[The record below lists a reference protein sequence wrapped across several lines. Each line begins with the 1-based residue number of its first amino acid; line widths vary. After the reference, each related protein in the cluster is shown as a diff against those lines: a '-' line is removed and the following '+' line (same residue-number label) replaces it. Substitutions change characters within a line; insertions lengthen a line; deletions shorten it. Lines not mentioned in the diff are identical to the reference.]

1 MIKNSD
7 DNNNQRILKDSNLDK
22 PTKEVSDNQKESSH
36 LNNSQLNNYQQTD
49 INSPSSGIKDDEKKS
64 INETTNYDETKKEA
78 LNVSSVIQFNNNL
91 HEKIKKFCNVRKRRF
106 YNIFV
111 LILSLVLIL
120 ITVYDIFGVKR
131 NKEIKKKY
139 FISKIYIKLLEIIT
153 GIMRIS
159 FFFLNLFVIKDKKI
173 TNIIIVLLNI
183 IVIVLF
189 IVVIFII
196 LVKNDNFIARIINL
210 DYCLFLFL
218 SSLASILYIKAEVKK
233 KKNVM
238 QNIEEI
244 INFTEINQHGN
255 EKKFENEYFKGMI
268 KQKEKGAKLVEEVTH
283 KNNDETFSR
292 NDKD

>member
-1 MIKNSD
+1 MLTDSKLDRITKEEIVIEKDSINL
-7 DNNNQRILKDSNLDK
+7 NNNQ
-22 PTKEVSDNQKESSH
+22 
-36 LNNSQLNNYQQTD
+36 NNNNYQQTD
-49 INSPSSGIKDDEKKS
+49 INSPISGIKDDEKKS
-64 INETTNYDETKKEA
+64 INDTNTYDVSKKEV
-78 LNVSSVIQFNNNL
+78 LSVSTVIEFNNNL
-91 HEKIKKFCNVRKRRF
+91 NDKIKNFCTVPLRRF

-111 LILSLVLIL
+111 LILSLLLIL
-120 ITVYDIFGVKR
+120 ITVYDLFG
-131 NKEIKKKY
+131 IKKDNDNKNK
-139 FISKIYIKLLEIIT
+139 FLIKKWYINLFEIIT

>member
-64 INETTNYDETKKEA
+64 INETNNYDETKKEA
-78 LNVSSVIQFNNNL
+78 LNASSVIQFNNNL

-111 LILSLVLIL
+111 LILSLALIL

-159 FFFLNLFVIKDKKI
+159 FFFLNIFVIKDKKI
-173 TNIIIVLLNI
+173 KNIVIILLNLI
-183 IVIVLF
+183 TIVLF
-189 IVVIFII
+189 IVVIIII
-196 LVKNDNFIARIINL
+196 LVKKDNLIARIINL

-244 INFTEINQHGN
+244 INFTEINQHAN
-255 EKKFENEYFKGMI
+255 EKKFENEYFKDVI
-268 KQKEKGAKLVEEVTH
+268 KKKGIQLVDESTH
-283 KNNDETFSR
+283 KHTNDDTFSR
-292 NDKD
+292 AEKD

>member
-64 INETTNYDETKKEA
+64 INETNNYDETKKEA
-78 LNVSSVIQFNNNL
+78 LNASTVIQFNNNL

-159 FFFLNLFVIKDKKI
+159 FFFLNIFVIKDKKI
-173 TNIIIVLLNI
+173 KNIVIILLNLI
-183 IVIVLF
+183 TIVLF
-189 IVVIFII
+189 IVVIIII
-196 LVKNDNFIARIINL
+196 LVKKDNLIARIINL

>member
-1 MIKNSD
+1 MLTDSKLDRITKEEIVIEKDSINLNS
-7 DNNNQRILKDSNLDK
+7 NQRD
-22 PTKEVSDNQKESSH
+22 
-36 LNNSQLNNYQQTD
+36 NNYQQTD
-49 INSPSSGIKDDEKKS
+49 INSPISGIKDDEKKS
-64 INETTNYDETKKEA
+64 INDTNTYDVSKKEV
-78 LNVSSVIQFNNNL
+78 LSVSTVIEFNNNL
-91 HEKIKKFCNVRKRRF
+91 NDKIKNFCTVPLRRF

-111 LILSLVLIL
+111 LILSLLLIL
-120 ITVYDIFGVKR
+120 ITVYDLFG
-131 NKEIKKKY
+131 IKKDNDNKNK
-139 FISKIYIKLLEIIT
+139 FLIKKWYINLFEIIT

>member
-159 FFFLNLFVIKDKKI
+159 FFFLNIFVIKDKKI
-173 TNIIIVLLNI
+173 KNIVIILLNLI
-183 IVIVLF
+183 TIVLF
-189 IVVIFII
+189 IVVIIII
-196 LVKNDNFIARIINL
+196 LVKKDNLIARIINL

-244 INFTEINQHGN
+244 INFTEINQHAN
-255 EKKFENEYFKGMI
+255 EKKFENEYFKDVL
-268 KQKEKGAKLVEEVTH
+268 KKKGIQLVDESTH
-283 KNNDETFSR
+283 KHNHDDTFSR
-292 NDKD
+292 GDKD